1 MKKRPRTGKRCALNG
16 ILKTSDMFIL
26 ILITI
31 QSLQQ
36 MPTRTNGFTFS
47 RFLSGKDHMKLYSND
62 NDIPLS
68 LLKYRFENDDN
79 SEKNIECKTS
89 QGKNELADNSKNDE
103 ECNINDINDTSSAKE
118 AKCSDEKLD
127 FVGAGT
133 LGDIMSDPSENYEN
147 NLNDDELESDDRI
160 ANDSQ
165 SFLRGDGSPYTPSDY
180 LPRKQRRAKP
190 TKSGLV
196 TSTGGTLSSQFGN
209 KIPAMTPLERI
220 ALTANGNLQRIFSSY
235 YDAPVHVHVEN
246 CVRQDANESE
256 MGSKAVWKRVVHLS
270 VFDQDFCKA
279 TSEITVNSADC
290 IKLVESGEVG
300 IGQLFRF
307 LDKLPTFAILDAGRT
322 QAKGMWRQYTLHC
335 EEFHCEILEEF
346 APDAWNLSP
355 LENLLE

>member
-1 MKKRPRTGKRCALNG
+1 MKKRPRTGKRFAVKGVLMS
-16 ILKTSDMFIL
+16 SDVFIL

-79 SEKNIECKTS
+79 SEKNVECNTS
-89 QGKNELADNSKNDE
+89 QGNSDLADNSKNDE

-147 NLNDDELESDDRI
+147 NLNDKLETDDRI

-165 SFLRGDGSPYTPSDY
+165 SFSRGDGSPYTPSDY
-180 LPRKQRRAKP
+180 LPTKQRRAKP

-235 YDAPVHVHVEN
+235 YDAPVHVHVDH
-246 CVRQDANESE
+246 CVRQDANASE
-256 MGSKAVWKRVVHLS
+256 TGSKAVWNRVVHLS
-270 VFDQDFCKA
+270 IFDQDFCKA

-307 LDKLPTFAILDAGRT
+307 LDKLPTFTILDAGRN
-322 QAKGMWRQYTLHC
+322 QSHGGMWRQYTLHC

-355 LENLLE
+355 LDNSLQ